1 MLDSNPCTCAQV
13 VYLIII
19 IITLALD
26 SALPI
31 LGWENGDQT
40 EASWQDI
47 VIYMSETGLELQAGD
62 VRSSSSTVALLE
74 EFNW

>member
-40 EASWQDI
+40 EAS
-47 VIYMSETGLELQAGD
+47 
-62 VRSSSSTVALLE
+62 
-74 EFNW
+74 